1 MTYKWEVV
9 LMDQKIT
16 RVSRRTYLDTRSA
29 WRAVSR
35 QLKNLEK
42 QDIAAYG
49 YVTEIDSASE

>member
-1 MTYKWEVV
+1 MYKWEVV

-16 RVSRRTYLDTRSA
+16 RVSRRTYQDTKSA
-29 WRAVSR
+29 WRAVGR

-49 YVTEIDSASE
+49 YVTEIDSES